1 MRLPAAWTDRLPFLE
16 ALEEPWDPVPK
27 VALGA
32 WLVFYCLF
40 LYQAA
45 RGQGLL
51 LLMDLVFIPIHEGG
65 HALFRM
71 FGEFVMVAGGTV
83 LQLLVPVLLA
93 SYFIIHRQVQG
104 VAFCLFFMFEQFL
117 PIATYMADA
126 RAQELPLLSLGGGD
140 DVIHDWNYLFEKLG
154 VLDHDIQIA
163 GFVRFIGWLGM
174 IAVVVWLIWRALND
188 VAPSE
193 DSQAR

>member
-71 FGEFVMVAGGTV
+71 DGEFVMVAGGTV
-83 LQLLVPVLLA
+83 L
-93 SYFIIHRQVQG
+93 
-104 VAFCLFFMFEQFL
+104 
-117 PIATYMADA
+117 
-126 RAQELPLLSLGGGD
+126 
-140 DVIHDWNYLFEKLG
+140 
-154 VLDHDIQIA
+154 
-163 GFVRFIGWLGM
+163 
-174 IAVVVWLIWRALND
+174 
-188 VAPSE
+188 
-193 DSQAR
+193 

>member
-140 DVIHDWNYLFEKLG
+140 DVIHDWNYLVEKLG

-188 VAPSE
+188 VAPPE

>member
-1 MRLPAAWTDRLPFLE
+1 MRLPAAWTDRLHFLE
-16 ALEEPWDPVPK
+16 ALQEPWDPVPK

>member
-1 MRLPAAWTDRLPFLE
+1 MRLPAAWTDRLPFLK
-16 ALEEPWDPVPK
+16 ALEEPWEPVPR
-27 VALGA
+27 ALLA
-32 WLVFYCLF
+32 VWLIFYSLF

-45 RGQGLL
+45 RGQGF
-51 LLMDLVFIPIHEGG
+51 LLMMDLIFIPIHEGG

-71 FGEFVMVAGGTV
+71 FGEFLMVAGGTL

-93 SYFIIHRQVQG
+93 SYFILHRQVQG
-104 VAFCLFFMFEQFL
+104 AAFCLFFMFEQL
-117 PIATYMADA
+117 LSIATYMADA
-126 RAQELPLLSLGGGD
+126 RAQDLPLLSLGGGE
-140 DVIHDWNYLFEKLG
+140 DVIHDWNYLFDKLG

-174 IAVVVWLIWRALND
+174 ITVVVWLIWRAVND
-188 VAPSE
+188 VAPPK